1 MNATSVVSTI
11 GSSIEM
17 DLNVQTAKIMCS
29 RVRWERAIALQ
40 KKQGRLSRM
49 TETETGQ
56 KAKVLKDNTL
66 DNKKF
71 I

>member
-1 MNATSVVSTI
+1 MNATNVVYTI

-17 DLNVQTAKIMCS
+17 ALNVQTAKTMSS
-29 RVRWERAIALQ
+29 RARFERAIALA
-40 KKQGRLSRM
+40 KREGRLSRQ

-56 KAKVLKDNTL
+56 KPKVLKDNTL

>member
-1 MNATSVVSTI
+1 MNAMIVVSTI

-17 DLNVQTAKIMCS
+17 ALNVLTATMMSS
-29 RVRWERAIALQ
+29 RARFERAIALQ

-49 TETETGQ
+49 TETETEQ
-56 KAKVLKDNTL
+56 KPKVLKDNTL
-66 DNKKF
+66 NNKKF

>member
-1 MNATSVVSTI
+1 M
-11 GSSIEM
+11 SSR
-17 DLNVQTAKIMCS
+17 A
-29 RVRWERAIALQ
+29 RWERAIALA
-40 KKQGRLSRM
+40 KREGRLSRM

-56 KAKVLKDNTL
+56 KPKVLKDNTL

>member
-1 MNATSVVSTI
+1 
-11 GSSIEM
+11 M
-17 DLNVQTAKIMCS
+17 DLNVQTAKTMS
-29 RVRWERAIALQ
+29 SKARWERAIALQ

-56 KAKVLKDNTL
+56 KPKVLKDNTL
-66 DNKKF
+66 NNKKF

>member
-1 MNATSVVSTI
+1 M
-11 GSSIEM
+11 SSR
-17 DLNVQTAKIMCS
+17 A
-29 RVRWERAIALQ
+29 RWERAITLQ
-40 KKQGRLSRM
+40 KMQGRLSRQ
-49 TETETGQ
+49 TETETEQ

>member
-17 DLNVQTAKIMCS
+17 DLNVQTAKTMSS
-29 RVRWERAIALQ
+29 RARFERAIALQ

-56 KAKVLKDNTL
+56 KPKVLKDNTL
-66 DNKKF
+66 NNKKF